1 MFGRSVIGGWRVGRV
16 RRTRHEAVNAAVF
29 WVYWD
34 DLTVFFDPDEL
45 PIRIWIAGISS
56 HVLLS
61 SVRWPPAL
69 AASGPEDRV
78 RGLEVF
84 GEIEGIASEG
94 SEVFGQ
100 VDRELGQ
107 LVAVVFDAFS
117 ECVVVAGL
125 TISSGVSN
133 RDGVIIVEIVSCPA
147 S

>member
-1 MFGRSVIGGWRVGRV
+1 MLGSSVGGWRVGRV
-16 RRTRHEAVNAAVF
+16 RRTRHEGVHAAVF

-45 PIRIWIAGISS
+45 PVRIWIAGISC
-56 HVLLS
+56 HELLG

-78 RGLEVF
+78 RGLDVF
-84 GEIEGIASEG
+84 GEIERVVAVG

-107 LVAVVFDAFS
+107 LVAVIFDAFC
-117 ECVVVAGL
+117 EGMVVAGL
-125 TISSGVSN
+125 AISSGVSN